1 MGYVGNQSTNAY
13 SSLPAKQD
21 LTGATGTSLT
31 LSHAVAGPE
40 SIDLFINNV
49 RQEPT
54 TAYSVSDTTVTLTG
68 SVVASDDIYVVYNG
82 LALQTIVPP
91 DGSVTSAKLD
101 TNIAFSGNATFA
113 DNGKAIFGA
122 GNDLQVYHDGSHSYV
137 SDAGTGNLQLSTNG
151 TAIKML
157 RGNGEVLS
165 SFNIG
170 GSVDLYHSN
179 AKKFE
184 TTASGINVTGNI
196 EVYNDDVDGYI
207 WFHDPGTRSWSV
219 GSDQSTGN
227 FVVTNVQGIASGQ
240 QLSLDGSGNLT
251 ATGSITANGGFVGA
265 GSTPAFSVTRTSDQT
280 SNIGTATL
288 VQWNSELYDSD
299 GKFASNRFTP
309 TVAGFYYL
317 YAQVNN
323 NNLYNQAALNV
334 WIRRNGSNIIQGA
347 IAGNNSTSNR
357 DYTVNAAILIS
368 AGTSDYFEVFAEQQI
383 GNGQMIAS
391 AGRCVFLGFKV
402 G

>member
-1 MGYVGNQSTNAY
+1 MSYIGNKPSQTLASPTSQYFNGTGSQTVFTLNRLVNVSEDLEVFVNNIQQEPGVGKSYT
-13 SSLPAKQD
+13 
-21 LTGATGTSLT
+21 ATGS
-31 LSHAVAGPE
+31 
-40 SIDLFINNV
+40 
-49 RQEPT
+49 
-54 TAYSVSDTTVTLTG
+54 TLTFDAAPSAG
-68 SVVASDDIYVVYNG
+68 TSNVYVVYRG
-82 LALQTIVPP
+82 LAE
-91 DGSVTSAKLD
+91 VTTRLETDPNSAISA
-101 TNIAFSGNATFA
+101 TTGTFSGGIDVTGNATFA

-122 GNDLQVYHDGSHSYV
+122 GNDLQVFHDGSHSYV

-184 TTASGINVTGNI
+184 TTASGINVTGNATFS
-196 EVYNDDVDGYI
+196 G
-207 WFHDPGTRSWSV
+207 SV
-219 GSDQSTGN
+219 
-227 FVVTNVQGIASGQ
+227 
-240 QLSLDGSGNLT
+240 T
-251 ATGSITANGGFVGA
+251 ATGGFVGA

-391 AGRCVFLGFKV
+391 AGRCVFLGYKV